1 MHFKPLRRGI
11 SGAGTLFAVRSVL
24 PAVLVA
30 LMAISASPAVGGV
43 MLQIK
48 DAPLKDVIMLLTQQ
62 TGANIVIADEARLA
76 KNVTCS
82 LNDVP
87 LEKALDYVVKSAGVS
102 YTRMEDG
109 TYIIG
114 AADSFAPLISP
125 ADIQAELPPVEQ
137 PAPTVTAPPP
147 QKEKKVAVIKLVHSK
162 PSELLRLLG
171 WNLANPMPNCEIA
184 YPYPGTASQRRERM
198 GANVYQSTPSGTIYN
213 FGEGVPMINNQPV
226 MPTIDPLNRNTGA
239 GRTADA
245 STGAGQVYVGPPTR
259 PPGYTVPGR
268 PGTAPTATAPGT
280 TPGAPAT
287 TTPTG
292 TTTTGTSG
300 NFLWPEGL
308 VGDPVPFD
316 LDNSILI
323 KGDDDAIAQ
332 FKQMVRLL
340 DVPPKQVEIKAEFV
354 EISTNDAKK
363 FGLDWSIQRLHESF
377 ETQFVPSGNV
387 VFAFATGNLS
397 VRGAAQLTKDIGRI
411 INAPIISTLNNQWAD
426 ISITHDIPFW
436 TSTTIITESGAVNS
450 PYVEFIHID
459 TGLGVL
465 PRVNGDGT
473 VTMVLQPRVSDTGQF
488 IQGPGDVG
496 GAFETRTQQLFT
508 QRRVANGET
517 IVVGG
522 FIRKNDSNS
531 IQKVPILGD
540 LPIIGSLFRTTAK
553 TSEDRE
559 LLIFITP
566 RIIPDTAA
574 GAAIG
579 TTLTP

>member
-1 MHFKPLRRGI
+1 MRYTPSRRSA
-11 SGAGTLFAVRSVL
+11 SGAVAAHIIKTVL
-24 PAVLVA
+24 PAVLAALILVNVA
-30 LMAISASPAVGGV
+30 PATGGV

-62 TGANIVIADEARLA
+62 TGANIVIADESRLT

-114 AADSFAPLISP
+114 GSETLVPLISP
-125 ADIQAELPPVEQ
+125 SDIQAELPPVEQ
-137 PAPTVTAPPP
+137 PAPVHVAPPP
-147 QKEKKVAVIKLVHSK
+147 AEKKVAVIKLVHSK

-171 WNLANPMPNCEIA
+171 WTLSNPMPNCEVA
-184 YPYPGTASQRRERM
+184 YPYPGTASNKRDRL
-198 GANVYQSTPSGTIYN
+198 GGNVYQSTPSGKVYD

-226 MPTIDPLNRNTGA
+226 MPTIDPVSRPAGA
-239 GRTADA
+239 GRTADSA
-245 STGAGQVYVGPPTR
+245 TGAGQTYVGPPTR

-268 PGTAPTATAPGT
+268 PGTTPTATAPGT
-280 TPGAPAT
+280 TPAASG
-287 TTPTG
+287 TTPTS
-292 TTTTGTSG
+292 TTSTSG

-363 FGLDWSIQRLHESF
+363 FGLDWSMQRLQESF
-377 ETQFVPSGNV
+377 ETQFAPSGNV
-387 VFAFATGNLS
+387 IFAFATGNLT
-397 VRGAAQLTKDIGRI
+397 VKGAAQLTKDIGRI
-411 INAPIISTLNNQWAD
+411 INAPIISTLNNQWAE
-426 ISITHDIPFW
+426 ISITNEIPFW
-436 TSTTIITESGAVNS
+436 TSTTIITDAGAVNS
-450 PYVEFIHID
+450 PYVEFIYID

-465 PRVNGDGT
+465 PRINGDGT
-473 VTMVLQPRVSDTGQF
+473 VTMTLQPRVSDTGLF

-566 RIIPDTAA
+566 RIVPETTG
-574 GAAIG
+574 GATIG
-579 TTLTP
+579 TTLIP